1 MLQLRAQVGRN
12 AEKGVTATV
21 IKRKDPGKSPEM
33 RGSLSRVLKD
43 E

>member
-1 MLQLRAQVGRN
+1 MLQLRAQMGRN
-12 AEKGVTATV
+12 AEKGITATV
-21 IKRKDPGKSPEM
+21 IKRKDPGKSPEI